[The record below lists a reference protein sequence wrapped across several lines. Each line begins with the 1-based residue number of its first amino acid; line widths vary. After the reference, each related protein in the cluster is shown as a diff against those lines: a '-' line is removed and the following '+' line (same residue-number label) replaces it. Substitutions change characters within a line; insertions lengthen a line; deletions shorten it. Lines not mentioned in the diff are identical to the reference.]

1 MNTQMNEIQ
10 KSQINVKRSFDLEVR
25 SSGSVAKNYI
35 EANESF
41 GKKDFQYRIVQE
53 ALELIFLNLKIIIW
67 ILFDRLMLDRFEFH
81 SQIFQIENCIQRI
94 KKGTTPRNCQ

>member
-25 SSGSVAKNYI
+25 SSGSVAANYI

-41 GKKDFQYRIVQE
+41 SIGT
-53 ALELIFLNLKIIIW
+53 
-67 ILFDRLMLDRFEFH
+67 
-81 SQIFQIENCIQRI
+81 ENFS
-94 KKGTTPRNCQ
+94 GVS